1 MIKGEE
7 VKKLA
12 ELARIDITAKEVER
26 VRKEIESILKYVS
39 EIQKVSEKGI
49 SAKKDEPKNVMRE
62 DGNPHAGGIFTEA
75 VLNEAPEREGD
86 YIKVKKILNK

>member
-7 VKKLA
+7 VEKLA

-26 VRKEIESILKYVS
+26 VRKEIESILRYVS
-39 EIQKVSEKGI
+39 EIQKVSEKGT
-49 SAKKDEPKNVMRE
+49 SAKKDEPENVMRE
-62 DGNPHAGGIFTEA
+62 DDSPHVGGIYTEA

-86 YIKVKKILNK
+86 YIKVKNILKR

>member
-12 ELARIDITAKEVER
+12 ELARIDITSKEVEK
-26 VRKEIESILKYVS
+26 VRKEIESILEYVS
-39 EIQKVSEKGI
+39 EIQKVSEKRA

-62 DGNPHAGGIFTEA
+62 DDNPHTGGIYTEA
-75 VLNEAPEREGD
+75 VLNEAPERDGD
-86 YIKVKKILNK
+86 YIKVKNIFKL

>member
-39 EIQKVSEKGI
+39 EIQKVSEKEI
-49 SAKKDEPKNVMRE
+49 SVKEDKPKNVMRE
-62 DGNPHAGGIFTEA
+62 DGSPHAGGIYTEA
-75 VLNEAPEREGD
+75 VLNEAPERDGD